1 MLQVLYERVECVLE
15 VEAAAPLRAK
25 TLDVARITCTSMK
38 NEFRGSTEV
47 RSRVIEC
54 WPESDE
60 IETNI
65 DLSGINS
72 WNKKKRRKEGE

>member
-1 MLQVLYERVECVLE
+1 MCFGSRGGSSFEGQD
-15 VEAAAPLRAK
+15 
-25 TLDVARITCTSMK
+25 LDIARITCTSMK
-38 NEFRGSTEV
+38 NKFRGSTEV
-47 RSRVIEC
+47 RSRVVEC